1 MRFLFTIICFVLF
14 GLNVLSQESLTPLRY
29 NQALLKETTLEKSN
43 SPIHESFIYLFDTI
57 HLPII
62 DDFSTDRFFVF
73 DADTADAN
81 ILDSLWYKL
90 EDLSGNTIADTITY
104 MTDTSYKYIIDSVN
118 LNGVDTMITTSAP
131 LDPDTII
138 VYDINN
144 YPVFSSVVEV
154 WPSYNIYDTLLV
166 TAVNGP
172 DTIPFTN
179 PDLEQDSVQLYF
191 VVSAIEDYDA
201 LWKDIYTYRN
211 SNYPVDPLSIGVATF
226 DGLDE
231 NGYPYDWSSA
241 SAQGIADY
249 LTSKPIFL
257 QTDPGGGTYLPIDSI
272 YLSFV
277 YQPGGLGEDPDFQ
290 DSLVLE
296 FYDVAQDKWNS
307 IWRTPGFSS
316 DQWEVV
322 NILIDSSVY
331 LKDGFQFRF
340 KNYGSLTG
348 SLDHWHIDYV
358 ILDDFRSYDDTTM
371 NDWAFQ
377 YPLNSMLADYT
388 AMPWSHY
395 EQDPYSIVLDTLN
408 VTTYNSYTGAKILQ
422 PSYMELIHEGVTINT
437 VPYLASVTNVS
448 PLSAFN
454 MHYDPDPNF
463 YFDTTLADTFAL
475 FEVKFNLATNT
486 TPERLN
492 VNDTL
497 LHQQK
502 FYNYYAYDDG
512 SAEAAYGLV
521 SNGAELAYQFELP
534 SGMVDTIK
542 SISIHF
548 SPSVND
554 ASTDPFFLQIWDDL
568 GGEPGDTIYSTDDIN
583 IPVTYIPE
591 YNLGVDGF
599 YEYMLPEKV
608 AVSGTYYVGWKQS
621 TANRLNIGFD
631 KNINNQDKIFYNL
644 GTGWNNTGFEG
655 SLMMRPVFV
664 SDMDAVFAGVTAIDQ
679 SEFSM
684 YPNPAQTQLYIDISD
699 QNADFSIYD
708 LNGRLIENGTIRYNH
723 TLDVSYF
730 NNGVYLI
737 LLNFENGSIGREKIV
752 IQH

>member
-1 MRFLFTIICFVLF
+1 MRFLFTIICFVAL
-14 GLNVLSQESLTPLRY
+14 GLNSVSQETLTPLRY
-29 NQALLKETTLEKSN
+29 NQALLKETSFEKSN

-62 DDFSTDRFFVF
+62 DDFSTDKFKVF
-73 DADTADAN
+73 DAEIGDPRVSDTSWYA
-81 ILDSLWYKL
+81 LDSNGMV
-90 EDLSGNTIADTITY
+90 SFTTSY
-104 MTDTSYKYIIDSVN
+104 MTDTTYMYEYDTVAGFGFDSII
-118 LNGVDTMITTSAP
+118 ITSIPTIP
-131 LDPDTII
+131 GTII
-138 VYDINN
+138 VYDLTS
-144 YPVFSSVVEV
+144 YPITSSSVEV
-154 WPSYNIYDTLLV
+154 W
-166 TAVNGP
+166 VNKTSHDSLWTTTISP
-172 DTIPFTN
+172 DYTTVSTN
-179 PDLEQDSVQLYF
+179 PDLSQDTVTLYF
-191 VVSAIEDYDA
+191 VDTNAQDVNYI
-201 LWKDIYTYRN
+201 WKDIYTYRN

-307 IWRTPGFSS
+307 TWRTPGFSS

-331 LKDGFQFRF
+331 LRDGFQFRF

-348 SLDHWHIDYV
+348 GLDHWHIDYV
-358 ILDDFRSYDDTTM
+358 ILDDFRSFDDTTM

-395 EQDPYSIVLDTLN
+395 EQDPYSILLDTLN

-422 PSYMELIHEGVTINT
+422 PSFMELIHEGVTINT

-534 SGMVDTIK
+534 SGIVDTIK

-679 SEFSM
+679 SEFSL
-684 YPNPAQTQLYIDISD
+684 YPNPAQDQLYIDIAD
-699 QNADFSIYD
+699 QTADYTIYD
-708 LNGRLIENGTIRYNH
+708 LNGRLIEKGNIRYYQS
-723 TLDVSYF
+723 LDVSYY

>member
-1 MRFLFTIICFVLF
+1 MRFLFTIICFVAL
-14 GLNVLSQESLTPLRY
+14 GLNSVSQETLTPLRY
-29 NQALLKETTLEKSN
+29 NQALLKETSFEKSN

-62 DDFSTDRFFVF
+62 DDFSTDKFKVF
-73 DADTADAN
+73 DAEIGDPRVSDTSWYA
-81 ILDSLWYKL
+81 LDSNGMV
-90 EDLSGNTIADTITY
+90 SFTTSY
-104 MTDTSYKYIIDSVN
+104 MTDTTYMYEYDTVAGFGFDSII
-118 LNGVDTMITTSAP
+118 ITSIPTIP
-131 LDPDTII
+131 GTII
-138 VYDINN
+138 VYDLTS
-144 YPVFSSVVEV
+144 YPITSSSVEV
-154 WPSYNIYDTLLV
+154 W
-166 TAVNGP
+166 VNKTSHDSLWTTTISP
-172 DTIPFTN
+172 DYTTVSTN
-179 PDLEQDSVQLYF
+179 PDLSQDTVTLYF
-191 VVSAIEDYDA
+191 VDTNAQDVNYI
-201 LWKDIYTYRN
+201 WKDIYTYRN

-307 IWRTPGFSS
+307 TWRTPGFSS

-331 LKDGFQFRF
+331 LRDGFQFRF

-348 SLDHWHIDYV
+348 GLDHWHIDYV
-358 ILDDFRSYDDTTM
+358 ILDDFRSFDDTTM

-395 EQDPYSIVLDTLN
+395 EQDPYSILLDTLN

-422 PSYMELIHEGVTINT
+422 PSFMELIHEGVTINT

-534 SGMVDTIK
+534 SGIVDTIK

-679 SEFSM
+679 SEFRL
-684 YPNPAQTQLYIDISD
+684 YPNPAQDQLYIDIAD
-699 QNADFSIYD
+699 QTADYTIYD
-708 LNGRLIENGTIRYNH
+708 LNGRLIEKGNIRYYQS
-723 TLDVSYF
+723 LDVSYY

>member
-1 MRFLFTIICFVLF
+1 MSLVFF
-14 GLNVLSQESLTPLRY
+14 GLNVLSQESLSPLRY
-29 NQALLKETTLEKSN
+29 NQALLKDTSLEKSS

-62 DDFSTDRFFVF
+62 DDFSTNKFKVF
-73 DADTADAN
+73 DAEIGDPRVSDTTWYA
-81 ILDSLWYKL
+81 LDSNGFVPFTT
-90 EDLSGNTIADTITY
+90 SY
-104 MTDTSYKYIIDSVN
+104 MTDTTYDYQYDTIAGFGFDSIIEISIPTSPGLITVYDLASYPITSSIVEVWVNRTTYDSLWSVASPDYAVVSSDPD
-118 LNGVDTMITTSAP
+118 LAQDTVTLYFVDTNSKDAGYVWKDRYTFRN
-131 LDPDTII
+131 
-138 VYDINN
+138 NN
-144 YPVFSSVVEV
+144 YPV
-154 WPSYNIYDTLLV
+154 N
-166 TAVNGP
+166 
-172 DTIPFTN
+172 
-179 PDLEQDSVQLYF
+179 
-191 VVSAIEDYDA
+191 
-201 LWKDIYTYRN
+201 
-211 SNYPVDPLSIGVATF
+211 PLSLGVATF

-241 SAQGIADY
+241 SAKGLADQ

-277 YQPGGLGEDPDFQ
+277 YQPGGRGEDPDPQ

-296 FYDVAQDKWNS
+296 FYAVDQDEWRS
-307 IWRTPGFSS
+307 IWKTNGFSS
-316 DQWEVV
+316 NEWEVV
-322 NILIDSSVY
+322 NILIDSSDY
-331 LKDGFQFRF
+331 FKDGFQFRF

-348 SLDHWHIDYV
+348 GLDHWHIDYV
-358 ILDDFRSYDDTTM
+358 ILDDFRSFDDTTM

-377 YPLNSMLADYT
+377 YPLNSMLKDYT
-388 AMPWSHY
+388 SMPWKHY
-395 EQDPYSIVLDTLN
+395 EQDPYSTLLDTFS
-408 VTTYNSYTGAKILQ
+408 VKTYNSYTGAKILQ
-422 PSYMELIHEGVTINT
+422 PSFMELIYEGLSINT
-437 VPYLASVTNVS
+437 VPYLATVTNVS
-448 PLSAFN
+448 PLSSFN
-454 MHYDPDPNF
+454 MFYDPDPSF

-475 FEVKFNLATNT
+475 FDVKFNLATNT

-534 SGMVDTIK
+534 AGLEDTIK
-542 SISIHF
+542 SIFIHF

-554 ASTDPFFLQIWDDL
+554 ASADPFFLQIWEDL
-568 GGEPGDTIYSTDDIN
+568 GGEPGDTIYSTDDVN
-583 IPVTYIPE
+583 LPVTYVPE

-599 YEYMLPEKV
+599 YEYILPQKV
-608 AVSGTYYVGWKQS
+608 AVSGTYYVGWKQT

-644 GTGWNNTGFEG
+644 GSGWNNTGFEG

-664 SDMDAVFAGVTAIDQ
+664 SDMDAVFAGLSPIIDQ
-679 SEFSM
+679 SDFSL
-684 YPNPAQTQLYIDISD
+684 YPNPAQDQLIIDISD
-699 QNADFSIYD
+699 QTADFSIFD
-708 LNGRLIENGTIRYNH
+708 LNGRLIEKGNIRYYQS
-723 TLDVSYF
+723 LDVSYY

-737 LLNFENGSIGREKIV
+737 LLNFENGSIGRKKIV

>member
-1 MRFLFTIICFVLF
+1 MRFLFTIICFVAL
-14 GLNVLSQESLTPLRY
+14 GLNSVSQETLTPLRY
-29 NQALLKETTLEKSN
+29 NQALLKETSFEKSN

-62 DDFSTDRFFVF
+62 DDFSTDKFKVF
-73 DADTADAN
+73 DAEIGDPRVSDTSWYA
-81 ILDSLWYKL
+81 LDSNGMV
-90 EDLSGNTIADTITY
+90 SFTTSY
-104 MTDTSYKYIIDSVN
+104 MTDTTYMYEYDTVAGFGFDSII
-118 LNGVDTMITTSAP
+118 ITSIPTIP
-131 LDPDTII
+131 GTII
-138 VYDINN
+138 VYDLTS
-144 YPVFSSVVEV
+144 YPITSSSVEV
-154 WPSYNIYDTLLV
+154 W
-166 TAVNGP
+166 VNKTSHDSLWTTTISP
-172 DTIPFTN
+172 DYTTVSTN
-179 PDLEQDSVQLYF
+179 PDLSQDTVTLYF
-191 VVSAIEDYDA
+191 VDTNAQDVNYI
-201 LWKDIYTYRN
+201 WKDIYTYRN

-331 LKDGFQFRF
+331 LRDGFQFRF

-348 SLDHWHIDYV
+348 GLDHWHIDYV
-358 ILDDFRSYDDTTM
+358 ILDDFRSFDDTTM

-395 EQDPYSIVLDTLN
+395 EQDPYSILLDTLN

-422 PSYMELIHEGVTINT
+422 PSFMELIHEGVTINT

-534 SGMVDTIK
+534 SGIVDTIK

-679 SEFSM
+679 SEFSL
-684 YPNPAQTQLYIDISD
+684 YPNPAQDQLYIDIAD
-699 QNADFSIYD
+699 QTADYTIYD
-708 LNGRLIENGTIRYNH
+708 LNGRLIEKGNIRYYQS
-723 TLDVSYF
+723 LDVSYY

>member
-1 MRFLFTIICFVLF
+1 MRFLFTIICFVAL
-14 GLNVLSQESLTPLRY
+14 GLNSVSQETLTPLRY

-62 DDFSTDRFFVF
+62 DDFSTDKFKVF
-73 DADTADAN
+73 DAEIGDPRVSDTSWYA
-81 ILDSLWYKL
+81 LDSNGMV
-90 EDLSGNTIADTITY
+90 SFTTSY
-104 MTDTSYKYIIDSVN
+104 MTDTTYMYEYDTVAGFGFDSII
-118 LNGVDTMITTSAP
+118 ITSIPTIP
-131 LDPDTII
+131 GTII
-138 VYDINN
+138 VYDLTS
-144 YPVFSSVVEV
+144 YPITSSPVEV
-154 WPSYNIYDTLLV
+154 WINKTSHDSLWTTTIS
-166 TAVNGP
+166 P
-172 DTIPFTN
+172 DYTTVSTN
-179 PDLEQDSVQLYF
+179 PDLSQDTVTLYF
-191 VVSAIEDYDA
+191 VDTNSQDVNYI
-201 LWKDIYTYRN
+201 WKDIYTYRN

-241 SAQGIADY
+241 SAQGIADH

-331 LKDGFQFRF
+331 LRDGFQFRF

-422 PSYMELIHEGVTINT
+422 PSFMELIYEGVTINT

-599 YEYMLPEKV
+599 YEYVLPEKV

-679 SEFSM
+679 SEFSL
-684 YPNPAQTQLYIDISD
+684 YPNPAQDQLYIDIAD
-699 QNADFSIYD
+699 QTADYTIYD
-708 LNGRLIENGTIRYNH
+708 LNGRLIEKGNIRYYQS
-723 TLDVSYF
+723 LDVSYY

>member
-1 MRFLFTIICFVLF
+1 MRFLFLF
-14 GLNVLSQESLTPLRY
+14 IFFITFGFNVISQESLTPLRY
-29 NQALLKETTLEKSN
+29 NQALLNSESQEKSN
-43 SPIHESFIYLFDTI
+43 SSIHESFIYLFDTI

-62 DDFSTDRFFVF
+62 DDFSTDKFKVF
-73 DADTADAN
+73 DAEVGDPRVSDTTWYA
-81 ILDSLWYKL
+81 LDSIGMVPFTT
-90 EDLSGNTIADTITY
+90 SY
-104 MTDTSYKYIIDSVN
+104 MTDTTYLYQYDTISGFGYDSISIN
-118 LNGVDTMITTSAP
+118 AIPSSSA
-131 LDPDTII
+131 TII
-138 VYDINN
+138 VYDLNS
-144 YPVFSSVVEV
+144 YPITSSLVEV
-154 WPSYNIYDTLLV
+154 WNNKTIYDSLWTV
-166 TAVNGP
+166 ASPDYVNVS
-172 DTIPFTN
+172 TS
-179 PDLEQDSVQLYF
+179 PDLIQDTVTLYF
-191 VVSAIEDYDA
+191 VDTTLEDINYI
-201 LWKDIYTYRN
+201 WKDVYTYRN
-211 SNYPVDPLSIGVATF
+211 SNYPIDPLSIGVATF

-231 NGYPYDWSSA
+231 NGYPYDWSSS
-241 SAQGIADY
+241 SAQGVADY

-257 QTDPGGGTYLPIDSI
+257 QTDQFGGTYSSIDSI

-277 YQPGGLGEDPDFQ
+277 CQPGGLGEDPDSQ

-296 FYDVAQDKWNS
+296 FYAVDQDEWRS
-307 IWRTPGFSS
+307 VWRTPGFSS

-322 NILIDSSVY
+322 NILIDSSAY

-358 ILDDFRSYDDTTM
+358 ILDDFRSFDDTTM

-377 YPLNSMLADYT
+377 YPIHSMLTDYT
-388 AMPWSHY
+388 AIPWSHY
-395 EQDPYSIVLDTLN
+395 EQDPYSLLLDTLN

-422 PSYMELIHEGVTINT
+422 PSFMELMYNGTTINT
-437 VPYLASVTNVS
+437 VPYLATVTNVS
-448 PLSAFN
+448 PLSSFN
-454 MHYDPDPNF
+454 MHYDPDPTF
-463 YFDTTLADTFAL
+463 FFDTTLADTFAL
-475 FEVKFNLATNT
+475 FELKFNLATNT

-502 FYNYYAYDDG
+502 FYNYYSYDDG

-521 SNGAELAYQFELP
+521 SSGAELAYQFDLP
-534 SGMVDTIK
+534 SGIVDTIK
-542 SISIHF
+542 SINIHF
-548 SPSVND
+548 SPSVNN
-554 ASTDPFFLQIWDDL
+554 ASADPFFLQIWEDF

-583 IPVTYIPE
+583 LPITYVPE

-599 YEYMLPEKV
+599 YEYVLPKKV

-679 SEFSM
+679 SEFSL
-684 YPNPAQTQLYIDISD
+684 YPNPAKDQLIIDISD
-699 QNADFSIYD
+699 QIADYSIYD
-708 LNGRLIENGTIRYNH
+708 LNGRLIENGNIRYNH
-723 TLDVSYF
+723 SLNVSYF